1 MAAAAYA
8 AIAMRPQ
15 ATSCSNETSALATL
29 HNVYSAQLLF
39 RDRALV
45 DGDRDGKGEFGFFSE
60 LSGARFMRG
69 TTETLTPP
77 VLSTAFRYLDDDGV
91 VHRSGYCFRIFLPG
105 HGGRYTAEVGQGPPP
120 LAVTPTVSDPS
131 GCPCCVRPPAAKT
144 PVVLDHPLDPDA
156 AERKWYCYAWPEQYG
171 LTGWRTFFMN
181 QDGLIMATDVR
192 TYSDDSGPHHE
203 HPPQDGNEW
212 TVMP

>member
-29 HNVYSAQLLF
+29 RNVYSAQLEF
-39 RDRALV
+39 RERALV

-77 VLSTAFRYLDDDGV
+77 VLSTAFRYLDDDGI

-105 HGGRYTAEVGQGPPP
+105 RDGHQATEVGQPPAP
-120 LAVTPTVSDPS
+120 LAAAPAPSDAS
-131 GCPCCVRPPAAKT
+131 GCRCCGQQPRATGPI
-144 PVVLDHPLDPDA
+144 VLDRPLDADA
-156 AERKWYCYAWPEQYG
+156 AERSWYCYAWPEQYG
-171 LTGWRTFFMN
+171 DTGSRSFFIN
-181 QDGLIMATDVR
+181 QDGAIMATDAR
-192 TYSDDSGPHHE
+192 AYSGDSGPHHE
-203 HPPQDGNEW
+203 HPPQDGHEW
-212 TVMP
+212 TRMD